1 MQQSNVQWRRNANLA
16 DTAAQNA
23 VNQQNVQNSFALSS
37 AAQSQL
43 WQELRDQADYDFRW
57 AEGSANRRTQ
67 AMISAAS
74 AEGDAAKNWAANFNN
89 ISNSVNKIFGD

>member
-57 AEGSANRRTQ
+57 AEGSANR
-67 AMISAAS
+67 S